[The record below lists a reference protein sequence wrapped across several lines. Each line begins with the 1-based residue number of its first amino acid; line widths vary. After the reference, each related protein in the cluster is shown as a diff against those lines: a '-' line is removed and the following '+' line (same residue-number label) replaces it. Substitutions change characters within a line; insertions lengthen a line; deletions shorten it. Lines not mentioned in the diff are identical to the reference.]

1 MKIKNGL
8 LLLTALSLMISLSSC
23 DPKKNSGSSS
33 NIEPSSNIIID
44 SSSEEPVSSSEDIVS
59 SDVEES
65 SSTSEE
71 SSAPS
76 SSSSNLEDQTFT
88 VTWKNY
94 NGEILEIDYK
104 VKYGSTPSYDFE
116 TPTRAEDNEYKY
128 VFIGWTPAITP
139 VTSNQTY
146 TATYNPV
153 AKN

>member
-1 MKIKNGL
+1 MKIKNSL
-8 LLLTALSLMISLSSC
+8 LLLMALSLMISLPSC
-23 DPKKNSGSSS
+23 DPKKNSGPSS
-33 NIEPSSNIIID
+33 NVEPSSNIVID
-44 SSSEEPVSSSEDIVS
+44 SSSEEPISSTEDITSSEN
-59 SDVEES
+59 EES

-76 SSSSNLEDQTFT
+76 SSSSSLEDQTFT

-104 VKYGSTPSYDFE
+104 VKYGATPSYDFE
-116 TPTRAEDNEYKY
+116 TPTRPEDNEYKY
-128 VFIGWTPAITP
+128 VFIGWTPTIAP

-146 TATYNPV
+146 TATYNQV